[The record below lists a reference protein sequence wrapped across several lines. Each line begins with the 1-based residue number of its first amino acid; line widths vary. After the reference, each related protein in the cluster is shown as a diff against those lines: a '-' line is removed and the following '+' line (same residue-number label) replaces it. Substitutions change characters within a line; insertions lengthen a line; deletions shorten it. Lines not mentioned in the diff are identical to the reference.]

1 MKQQQQQPQ
10 TESNVLKNGLVGAF
24 YLIGLQIISRLFTFI
39 INTLVIVGVD
49 DSIFGVSAIQYQLLS
64 SIILFLSREA
74 IRRACTRVN
83 ITDKLNNDNNLKS
96 VINLSW
102 LVLPIGIGLSMIFE
116 NFFLYTSTKETLE
129 ILNYHYG
136 LRLFTISSILELLSE
151 PMYILAQN
159 LLLFK
164 IRTTVEGFALFFK
177 TFSTYYFIVILNMGL
192 IGFGYAQIL
201 YSLTLVIG
209 YFGYFLINI
218 INNKNKKEFSN
229 CFKSIDQL
237 FPKFSTRID
246 RNLIKLSLLYTWQ
259 SIYKLLLQEG
269 EKFVLF
275 FSETNQGQAIFAIV
289 SNLGSLIVRFLFLPI
304 EETCFLMFPKLF
316 PTINNNNN
324 NNNKKNQENNN
335 NNDDFKNGAN
345 VLIVIMKFLILVSLV
360 FTCFG
365 PGFSHLLLNLLYNN
379 KFRDT
384 NAGVLLGFYCIYVGF
399 LAINGVSESFVHSVA
414 KEDQLKTVNWV
425 LIIIGFIYL
434 LFTLIFC
441 KLFQNIGII
450 LANCLNM
457 LLRIIYSIY
466 FMKSFFKNIKD
477 IKLSNMIPNKM
488 VLLSF
493 IISFIITNL
502 SNNYIYDAVSFKST
516 CIHLLIGI
524 ICFIQT
530 CTFIYLKEWGSI
542 KEFKKILSN
551 KNK

>member
-1 MKQQQQQPQ
+1 MKQQ
-10 TESNVLKNGLVGAF
+10 TESNVLKNGIVGAF
-24 YLIGLQIISRLFTFI
+24 YLIGLQIISRVFTFI

-83 ITDKLNNDNNLKS
+83 ITDKSNNGNNLKS
-96 VINLSW
+96 VIKLSW
-102 LVLPIGIGLSMIFE
+102 LVLPIGIGLSVIFE
-116 NFFLYTSTKETLE
+116 NFFLYTSTKETLQ

-177 TFSTYYFIVILNMGL
+177 TFSSYYFIVILNMGL

-209 YFGYFLINI
+209 YFGYFLVNI
-218 INNKNKKEFSN
+218 INNKKNHKEFSN
-229 CFKSIDQL
+229 CFNSVNQL
-237 FPKFSTRID
+237 FPKFTTTID
-246 RNLIKLSLLYTWQ
+246 KNLIKLSILYTWQ

-316 PTINNNNN
+316 PTIKTDTTKNNNNEREIN
-324 NNNKKNQENNN
+324 NENY
-335 NNDDFKNGAN
+335 KNGAN
-345 VLIVIMKFLILVSLV
+345 VLIVIMKFLFLVSLI

-365 PGFSHLLLNLLYNN
+365 PGFSHLLLNLLYKN
-379 KFRDT
+379 KFKDT
-384 NAGVLLGFYCIYVGF
+384 NAGVLLGFYCLYVGF
-399 LAINGVSESFVHSVA
+399 LAVNGVSESFVHSVA
-414 KEDQLKTVNWV
+414 KEDQLKVVNWV

-466 FMKSFFKNIKD
+466 FMKSFFKDIKD
-477 IKLSNMIPNKM
+477 IKLSKMIPNKM
-488 VLLSF
+488 VILSF
-493 IISFIITNL
+493 IVSFIFTNL
-502 SNNYIYDAVSFKST
+502 SNKYIYNPDSFKST
-516 CIHLLIGI
+516 CIHLLVGI
-524 ICFIQT
+524 ICFVQT
-530 CTFIYLKEWGSI
+530 CGFIYLKEWSSI
-542 KEFKKILSN
+542 KEFRKILSN